1 MEKSRKEFLTAIEK
15 KISSAENVLKKPQNL
30 QENLAEMLSSLE
42 AEWPNIFASL
52 NDSPLS
58 DDEKQALKSLM
69 DRLYL
74 LEKKVSG
81 KLTFF
86 DDFQKYIQV
95 SLEK

>member
-15 KISSAENVLKKPQNL
+15 KISSAENLLKKPQSL
-30 QENLAEMLSSLE
+30 KKDLAEIQSILE

-52 NDSPLS
+52 NDAPLS
-58 DDEKQALKSLM
+58 DIEKHTLKSLM
-69 DRLYL
+69 NRLDL

>member
-52 NDSPLS
+52 NDVPLS
-58 DDEKQALKSLM
+58 DNEKQALKSLM

>member
-15 KISSAENVLKKPQNL
+15 KISSAEKVLKKPQNL
-30 QENLAEMLSSLE
+30 QKNLTEMLSSLE

>member
-30 QENLAEMLSSLE
+30 QKNLAEMLSSLE

-52 NDSPLS
+52 NDTPLS
-58 DDEKQALKSLM
+58 NDEKQALKSLM